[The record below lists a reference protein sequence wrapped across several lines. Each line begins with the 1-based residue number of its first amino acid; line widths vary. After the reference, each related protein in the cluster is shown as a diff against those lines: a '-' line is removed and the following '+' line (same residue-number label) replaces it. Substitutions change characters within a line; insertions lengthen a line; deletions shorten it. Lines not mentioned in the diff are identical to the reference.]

1 MKAFIKR
8 DKKNSEALWLII
20 ERKKE
25 KNFSIVFDDLY
36 DEEGYAYP
44 ILEDELDAIKEAIEK
59 FKNKL

>member
-1 MKAFIKR
+1 MRAFIKR

-25 KNFSIVFDDLY
+25 KNFSIIFDYLE

-59 FKNKL
+59 FKNK